1 MISVTCDQA
10 WPTYHVWPISKCFM
24 LGWSCGVWPACCHW
38 LNTGM
43 TDGRC
48 PIMFMFTQKS
58 YPCDTWFVCST
69 LRDLAVSNLGQLLF
83 YLSITW
89 SRCRNAFRDLWTLTI
104 QWRHQAITWSNVD
117 LSSVSSS
124 DIYLR
129 LISQELPTSAINCL
143 KIAYLKFHSN
153 RPGDYESILN
163 VLNGKKWHRYQPNC
177 ESMYS
182 SSVQCIIGHECTIIM
197 TYLQK
202 SIDLVAKIHISY

>member
-24 LGWSCGVWPACCHW
+24 LRWSCGVWPACCHW

-69 LRDLAVSNLGQLLF
+69 LRDFAVSNLGQLLF

-89 SRCRNAFRDLWTLTI
+89 SRCRNAFRDLWTMTI
-104 QWRHQAITWSNVD
+104 QWRHLIQCWLIISKFQWHLSEVD
-117 LSSVSSS
+117 FTRATYLSHQ
-124 DIYLR
+124 L
-129 LISQELPTSAINCL
+129 LENCL
-143 KIAYLKFHSN
+143 SKIPF
-153 RPGDYESILN
+153 
-163 VLNGKKWHRYQPNC
+163 
-177 ESMYS
+177 
-182 SSVQCIIGHECTIIM
+182 
-197 TYLQK
+197 K
-202 SIDLVAKIHISY
+202 SPRGQWVNT